1 MEKLEPKETNGVK
14 DWLEDGNPFAAPQEP
29 NNDGEDK
36 EELPNVQYVEIKGG
50 TTKLPEDWPAEEGS
64 GWLMTTEPDDVV
76 PDAAFPAVE
85 ELDE

>member
-1 MEKLEPKETNGVK
+1 MEELEPKETNGVK
-14 DWLEDGNPFAAPQEP
+14 DWLEDGNPFVAPREP

-64 GWLMTTEPDDVV
+64 GWLMTAEPDDVV
-76 PDAAFPAVE
+76 SDATFPTIE
-85 ELDE
+85 ELNE

>member
-1 MEKLEPKETNGVK
+1 MEELEPKETNGVK
-14 DWLEDGNPFAAPQEP
+14 DWLEDGNPFAAPREP

-36 EELPNVQYVEIKGG
+36 EELPNVQYVE
-50 TTKLPEDWPAEEGS
+50 EEGS
-64 GWLMTTEPDDVV
+64 GWLMTTEPDDIV